1 LSHFIHVLYTFRRI
15 PERMPYTVKCA
26 EPTVKPSPYKVKVT
40 VGDTFFL
47 NTIPRKPMTFTVH
60 PEWQSENFVAKR
72 KELEKQ
78 GLSFHTRSYG
88 FVY

>member
-1 LSHFIHVLYTFRRI
+1 MIYLHRKLTERLPYAVECEN
-15 PERMPYTVKCA
+15 PEVGEY
-26 EPTVKPSPYKVKVT
+26 PYKTRVT

-47 NTIPRKPMTFTVH
+47 NTIPRKPLSFTVH

-72 KELEKQ
+72 QELEKK
-78 GLSFHTRSYG
+78 GRKFHVRNFG